1 MSKMTRRRALSSGWA
16 RLSRATKLVLG
27 QLEDG
32 GQGWQ
37 QMVGCGGQLWW
48 AAGQILAGND
58 GTLWWGALLQK
69 DSQLMGWLGGW
80 WSVLAGGIVRRLSV
94 IARPH

>member
-1 MSKMTRRRALSSGWA
+1 MINKGTSLATMSKMTRRRALFSEWA
-16 RLSRATKLVLG
+16 RLSRATKLG
-27 QLEDG
+27 QMGGG

-58 GTLWWGALLQK
+58 GTLWWGAL
-69 DSQLMGWLGGW
+69 
-80 WSVLAGGIVRRLSV
+80 
-94 IARPH
+94 